1 MQSRSGTYEQTR
13 YLLGDGI
20 VVIFFAARG
29 GELLPGAFAG
39 LLFVL
44 GLQLRRLVVSA
55 CIGFLSNQ
63 FNVKRTVA
71 IESLPPCM
79 SLPSVSAISC
89 SRMFVRLIK
98 LPHAET
104 KGIV

>member
-1 MQSRSGTYEQTR
+1 MQSRSATYEKTR

-39 LLFVL
+39 FFFVL
-44 GLQLRRLVVSA
+44 GLQLLGLVVSA
-55 CIGFLSNQ
+55 FIGFLSNQ
-63 FNVKRTVA
+63 FNVKKNCCNRTSAAPYV
-71 IESLPPCM
+71 P
-79 SLPSVSAISC
+79 VSSILC
-89 SRMFVRLIK
+89 SRMFVCLTK

-104 KGIV
+104 KGFA